1 MGLCMHAYVKFILIG
16 YKFEALFTKF
26 ITHCSIRNPIDV
38 LNTFYSL
45 TRRVATDN
53 SQILGCY

>member
-1 MGLCMHAYVKFILIG
+1 MHAYVKFILIG